1 MKLISKDLAYS
12 AILGMEI
19 LQQDEMA
26 QQFVKDG
33 NRVKAART
41 DYKES
46 AKVFGK
52 VACAL
57 EVRLNAGIQAK
68 TFAPNKSL
76 NEFIES
82 ICGQKPPTHAMTLKN
97 TFGGYVLTGFI
108 TEEAYDLNSNNCLEL
123 AGRILTA
130 VNGDLTHEAV
140 GLATT
145 QLKERGDKEAQNL
158 RDILDSVK
166 PASKMTVEQA
176 LEAMTEICASGHVA
190 ACLAQLP
197 DETMKMVEA
206 EQKITYIATAH
217 VIARLDSK
225 LGDVADAWATEAGDA
240 WKAPAVKITDA
251 GVPRET
257 APAET
262 PAPVA
267 ETETAEV
274 AA

>member
-1 MKLISKDLAYS
+1 MKLNSKDLAYS
-12 AILGMEI
+12 AILGMDVA
-19 LQQDEMA
+19 QQDEIA

-76 NEFIES
+76 GEFIEG

-97 TFGGYVLTGFI
+97 AFGGFVLTKLI
-108 TEEAYDLNSNNCLEL
+108 AETDYDLNSNNCLEL
-123 AGRILTA
+123 AGRILTT
-130 VNGDLTHEAV
+130 VKGDLTHDAV
-140 GLATT
+140 AKAAA

-158 RDILDSVK
+158 HDILASVK
-166 PASKMTVEQA
+166 PQSKMTVEQA
-176 LEAMTEICASGHVA
+176 LEALVDICASGHIA

-197 DETMKMVEA
+197 DETAKMVEA

-217 VIARLDSK
+217 AIARLDVK
-225 LGDVADAWATEAGDA
+225 LGEKVDAWAAEAGDTM
-240 WKAPAVKITDA
+240 KIAPVQVLDA
-251 GVPRET
+251 GVPREN
-257 APAET
+257 ASAEL
-262 PAPVA
+262 
-267 ETETAEV
+267 V